1 MGRNIQHILISTLSL
16 NTIYFLLLKVADHW
30 PSRAS
35 QFFLIPY
42 VVQKTFLAGCV
53 PVLSMLG
60 KIQHHHRIRKTLR
73 LFFFPLQWDGKLFQ
87 PSKQGPAARHS
98 CWKHPWIYFLLG
110 GPPLETRVQHMFWQ
124 GVLLLCI
131 VNKTYEVFL
140 IQVSLNYPKGD

>member
-1 MGRNIQHILISTLSL
+1 MMGRNIQHILISTLSL

-35 QFFLIPY
+35 QFLLIPY

-73 LFFFPLQWDGKLFQ
+73 LFFSHYSG
-87 PSKQGPAARHS
+87 
-98 CWKHPWIYFLLG
+98 
-110 GPPLETRVQHMFWQ
+110 M
-124 GVLLLCI
+124 
-131 VNKTYEVFL
+131 VNSFS
-140 IQVSLNYPKGD
+140 QVSKDLQPDIHVGSIPGYISSQADHLWRQESSTCFGRGFCYCASSTKHMKCS